1 MLSFQII
8 TSSLNLPK
16 ASHLSLW
23 KRAYAGFLPSC
34 LHYSVFNAV
43 FFGTFGL
50 FWDLNNRD
58 YVRDHG
64 FSHSVS
70 HQRESV
76 FEDVQ
81 PVHYDLL
88 GRSIICLTC
97 GYTLAQLICY
107 PFGVYRNM
115 KYFWNL
121 WLIVEW
127 PIHLMQTLFLHYIAK
142 WILLRHSSQNQ
153 IVLFFMEVSGP
164 ASVGLSLVARWV
176 LPLARRYWPRILE
189 INIISFVCLF
199 VCTLF
204 YCEWEYNRNRWAVKS
219 TLILITHI
227 LIDVRS

>member
-1 MLSFQII
+1 MFLSQNL
-8 TSSLNLPK
+8 TPSLNLPK
-16 ASHLSLW
+16 ASHLSIW

-64 FSHSVS
+64 FSHYVS

-115 KYFWNL
+115 KYFLKYVINCRMAQSFNANSLSPLYSQVNSLKAFFSKPNRAVLYGGVWTRICWSVL
-121 WLIVEW
+121 SCS
-127 PIHLMQTLFLHYIAK
+127 MGIAFGSA
-142 WILLRHSSQNQ
+142 LLTKNFRDKHN
-153 IVLFFMEVSGP
+153 
-164 ASVGLSLVARWV
+164 
-176 LPLARRYWPRILE
+176 
-189 INIISFVCLF
+189 
-199 VCTLF
+199 
-204 YCEWEYNRNRWAVKS
+204 
-219 TLILITHI
+219 
-227 LIDVRS
+227 